1 LTHHQNPGTNFR
13 EGEKVMGTQFF
24 VDMLKFPFLQ
34 HALLAGLLSSVA
46 CGLVGSYITVKRIT
60 YIAGAIAHSVLG
72 GMGAARYLNVTAG
85 LSFLTPL
92 HGALAAAILAACI
105 IGAVTIFSRQ
115 RMDTVLSAI
124 WAIGMALGVLFIY
137 MTPGYAEDL
146 MSYLFGN
153 ILMVK
158 PDDLFFIAVLDGII
172 ISIMIIFYNK
182 ILAVS
187 FDAEYARIRG
197 IAVHIY
203 SFVLLIL
210 TALTIVTLIQ
220 VVGIVLVIALLSLP
234 AATASHFSKQL
245 WQMMGFSVI
254 LSLLYIALGL
264 YVSYDSNLPAG
275 ATIIVIAGFIYL
287 ATIIVKNILK
297 HKRLR

>member
-1 LTHHQNPGTNFR
+1 
-13 EGEKVMGTQFF
+13 MGTQFF
-24 VDMLKFPFLQ
+24 IDMIKFPFLQ

-85 LSFLTPL
+85 FSFLTPL
-92 HGALAAAILAACI
+92 HGALAAAILAAII
-105 IGAVTIFSRQ
+105 IGTVTIYAKQ
-115 RMDTVLSAI
+115 RVDTVLSAI
-124 WAIGMALGVLFIY
+124 WAVGMALGILFIY

-158 PDDLFFIAVLDGII
+158 PDDLYFIAVLDAVITG
-172 ISIMIIFYNK
+172 IMIIFYNK
-182 ILAVS
+182 ILAIS

-197 IAVHIY
+197 IPVHLY

-245 WQMMGFSVI
+245 WQMMGFSVL
-254 LSLLYIALGL
+254 LSLFYIALGL

-275 ATIIVIAGFIYL
+275 ATIIILAGCIYL
-287 ATIIVKNILK
+287 ATIILKNLIK
-297 HKRLR
+297 HNKKRVIKR